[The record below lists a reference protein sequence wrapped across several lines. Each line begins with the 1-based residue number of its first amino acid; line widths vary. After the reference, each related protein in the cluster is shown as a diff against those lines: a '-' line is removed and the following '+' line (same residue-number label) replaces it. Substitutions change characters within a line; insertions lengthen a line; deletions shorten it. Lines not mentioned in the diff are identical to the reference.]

1 MNNMDK
7 IMKWN
12 PGFMI
17 TLDQWALPVLI
28 IWYQAGRY
36 RYRGIQILCFK
47 LYASRAYERHEL
59 VPVEEVE
66 K

>member
-17 TLDQWALPVLI
+17 TLDQWALPIFIV
-28 IWYQAGRY
+28 WSKAGRY
-36 RYRGIQILCFK
+36 RFRGIQILCFK
-47 LYASRAYERHEL
+47 LYANKAYEKSGLRR
-59 VPVEEVE
+59 
-66 K
+66 